1 MFEHMAEKHPYL
13 YNEFRSKQSEY
24 LPYRCDI
31 CQFYFPTKK
40 SMVGHKLG
48 DECIKNKAA
57 LLNYRTLIEKVG
69 EIGKTQLLINMRDS
83 IKINANQSEE
93 STNQIIP
100 TASSPISGNKR
111 KSMIPTKEIEAKK
124 PKVEEIKEIS
134 PMKEASPKTVMSPN
148 DVTNTTVTKEK
159 ELLDSSLESQSDL
172 DASPLKTKLE
182 EIGSDSFDEMKK
194 KQKRD
199 EFSCDYCSNNVS
211 FPIFNLLVAHIKG
224 EHANKYIQFRIK
236 KTAQVPFRCHICN
249 FCFPDEKSY
258 NRHINKKTCEKNLK
272 LFEEYTQSL
281 ENDDEDDNS
290 DADE

>member
-1 MFEHMAEKHPYL
+1 
-13 YNEFRSKQSEY
+13 
-24 LPYRCDI
+24 
-31 CQFYFPTKK
+31 
-40 SMVGHKLG
+40 MVAHRLG

-83 IKINANQSEE
+83 IKITDNE
-93 STNQIIP
+93 SDTEKAEQINP
-100 TASSPISGNKR
+100 VVASVSTSPIAGNKR
-111 KSMIPTKEIEAKK
+111 KSMIPTKEVEAKK
-124 PKVEEIKEIS
+124 PKVEEIKMS
-134 PMKEASPKTVMSPN
+134 PQKEASPKMVSPQKDVINATVPKDSNP
-148 DVTNTTVTKEK
+148 
-159 ELLDSSLESQSDL
+159 LDSSLESDL
-172 DASPLKTKLE
+172 DGSPLKRKLE

-224 EHANKYIQFRIK
+224 EHASESSSSHCYVIVTSLLRNNNITSIYNVNILDKYIQFRIK

-281 ENDDEDDNS
+281 ENDDDDDNS
-290 DADE
+290 DADEVNIF

>member
-1 MFEHMAEKHPYL
+1 MAH
-13 YNEFRSKQSEY
+13 R
-24 LPYRCDI
+24 
-31 CQFYFPTKK
+31 
-40 SMVGHKLG
+40 LG

-69 EIGKTQLLINMRDS
+69 EIGKAQLLINMRDS
-83 IKINANQSEE
+83 IKITDNEL
-93 STNQIIP
+93 
-100 TASSPISGNKR
+100 
-111 KSMIPTKEIEAKK
+111 PTK
-124 PKVEEIKEIS
+124 
-134 PMKEASPKTVMSPN
+134 
-148 DVTNTTVTKEK
+148 DVINATVTKDP
-159 ELLDSSLESQSDL
+159 LDSSLESDL
-172 DASPLKTKLE
+172 DGSPLKRKLE

-224 EHANKYIQFRIK
+224 EHASESSLSHCYVIVTSLLRNNNITSIYNVNILDKYIQFRIK

-281 ENDDEDDNS
+281 ENDDDDDNS
-290 DADE
+290 DADEVNIF